1 VVLPANLQPTEVM
14 KPGEESFCSPTSAV
28 TAQRTTVLR
37 RLTAITAMRCDH
49 LDAIAVSKL
58 LLQAVTV
65 ICFVANQ
72 SCRQGVE
79 ETLSEYTFNK
89 LAVVRRSAFDTNG
102 KRKTVIIGER
112 NDFRSLAAF
121 GGTGRDAPFFAA
133 VKEASIN
140 TSFSCSLP

>member
-1 VVLPANLQPTEVM
+1 MVLPANLQPTEVM
-14 KPGEESFCSPTSAV
+14 KPGEGSFYSPTSAV

-79 ETLSEYTFNK
+79 ETLSEYTFTK

-102 KRKTVIIGER
+102 R
-112 NDFRSLAAF
+112 
-121 GGTGRDAPFFAA
+121 GRR
-133 VKEASIN
+133 
-140 TSFSCSLP
+140 